1 MFSQR
6 GAQSKTPRSL
16 FSAPREHWPRLTAY
30 GPPYRRDLMP
40 HQLLPSA
47 AVPAALPLSVR
58 PKIISAASEPPHG
71 DDWLHEVKHDGHR
84 LIAIVARP
92 GSTKLPSRNAGRR

>member
-1 MFSQR
+1 
-6 GAQSKTPRSL
+6 
-16 FSAPREHWPRLTAY
+16 
-30 GPPYRRDLMP
+30 MP

-92 GSTKLPSRNAGRR
+92 GSTKLPQQEQWKALMTLPVEPHVFHTPTIIDAVDMQL